1 MYLTQTVFE
10 ILVYGSLGLCA
21 LAPVVMLILLAVDFV
36 KKRIW

>member
-1 MYLTQTVFE
+1 MYIPQSVFE

-21 LAPVVMLILLAVDFV
+21 LAPIVMLVLLAVDFV

>member
-10 ILVYGSLGLCA
+10 ILVYGSLALCG
-21 LAPVVMLILLAVDFV
+21 LAPIVMLILLAVDFV